1 MAVKNYQQ
9 QNPNATALVCN
20 SNGDQWNFKKLKN
33 KTVLNASV
41 IGSDVVTLKTDKG
54 IALIEYIWID

>member
-33 KTVLNASV
+33 QTVLNASV
-41 IGSDVVTLKTDKG
+41 IGSEVMSLKTDKG
-54 IALIEYIWID
+54 IVTVEYIWID

>member
-9 QNPNATALVCN
+9 KNPQATALVCN

-33 KTVLNASV
+33 QEVLNASV
-41 IGSDVVTLKTDKG
+41 IGSDVVILKTDKG
-54 IALIEYIWID
+54 LTTIEYIWID